1 MNTLEAVEWKFEREF
16 ARRLDQEDLL
26 SFYRN
31 QFYFPQYKG
40 EKVLYFTGNSLGLQP
55 VMARTALERELEDWA
70 RWGVEGHMK
79 ATYPWYSYHEMFK
92 EALAYLTGAKRD
104 EVTAMGSLTAN
115 LHFLMASFYRP
126 AGRRTKI
133 LYEHKA
139 FPSDIYAIESQILF
153 HGLDPS
159 ENMIEVTPDKGQCIS
174 TDRIVST
181 IKENA
186 RELALVLL
194 GGVNYYTGQ
203 RFDMMKIADAAK
215 KAGAFIGFDLAHA
228 IGNVELELHDWEVD
242 FAVWCSYKY
251 LNSGPGSVA
260 GIFVHEKHADN
271 SQLPRLA
278 GWWGY
283 PADRRFRM
291 ENKFVPAYGADGWQL
306 SNAPVFS
313 MAVHRVALDM
323 FLEATLPRLFEKRDR
338 LTGYLE
344 YVLTTLQQR
353 YPSLQ
358 FQLITPADRMERG
371 SQLSLFMQK
380 KGKEL
385 FEFLSAHGV
394 IADWR
399 EPDVIRLA
407 PVPMYNSFEDVYR
420 LGKLIEK
427 YATQI

>member
-26 SFYRN
+26 NFYRN
-31 QFYFPQYKG
+31 QFYFPQYQG

-186 RELALVLL
+186 KELALVLL

-203 RFDMMKIADAAK
+203 RFDMMKVAEAAK
-215 KAGAFIGFDLAHA
+215 KAGAFVGLDLAHA

-260 GIFVHEKHADN
+260 GLFVHEKHADN

-283 PADRRFRM
+283 PADRRFHM
-291 ENKFVPAYGADGWQL
+291 ENKFVPTYGADGWQL

-313 MAVHRVALDM
+313 MAVHKVALDM

-338 LTGYLE
+338 LTAYLE

-358 FQLITPADRMERG
+358 FQLITPADKMERG

-380 KGKEL
+380 NGKHL
-385 FEFLSAHGV
+385 FEFLTDHGV
-394 IADWR
+394 MADWR
-399 EPDVIRLA
+399 EPDVMRLA

-420 LGKLIEK
+420 LGKIIEK
-427 YATQI
+427 YATRI